1 MKALPFDAVL
11 AMGPTYAD
19 CLRAMNTA
27 VRQGMEFEVPPE
39 FAPLVG
45 LDPVALEA
53 LINMER
59 AFTSQAVSMDMKKSM
74 RKGARMG
81 RPPKELPPV
90 FYEAAERWASGELS
104 CRSAA
109 ESCGM
114 PLTTF
119 RSRALSLLGQ
129 EGKPRTTGRVAA
141 TPPAPGATDTAG
153 ACGMATLPRKD
164 QRGRNQEV
172 FLDSLPDRVRKAV
185 LAWMGGAMSL
195 RRAAAAAQMSAKRFK
210 ALLDGAGFRKGHSRF
225 SSVRKLTS
233 A

>member
-19 CLRAMNTA
+19 CLRAMNAA
-27 VRQGMEFEVPPE
+27 VRQGMEFDVPPE
-39 FAPLVG
+39 FAPLVA

-53 LINMER
+53 LISMER
-59 AFTSQAVSMDMKKSM
+59 AFTGQAVRMDMKKSM

-81 RPPKELPPV
+81 RPPKEQPPV

-109 ESCGM
+109 ERCGM

-119 RSRALSLLGQ
+119 RSRALSLLGRDA
-129 EGKPRTTGRVAA
+129 KPRTAGRV
-141 TPPAPGATDTAG
+141 PAPGATDTTG

-164 QRGRNQEV
+164 RRGRNQEV
-172 FLDSLPDRVRKAV
+172 FLDNLPDRVRKAV
-185 LAWMGGAMSL
+185 LAWMNGAMSL

-210 ALLDGAGFRKGHSRF
+210 ALVDGAGFKKGAAGIH
-225 SSVRKLTS
+225 TQGN
-233 A
+233 

>member
-1 MKALPFDAVL
+1 
-11 AMGPTYAD
+11 MGPTYAD

-27 VRQGMEFEVPPE
+27 VRQGMEFDVPPE
-39 FAPLVG
+39 FAPLVA

-53 LINMER
+53 LISMER
-59 AFTSQAVSMDMKKSM
+59 AFTSQAVRMDMKKSM

-81 RPPKELPPV
+81 RPPKELPPE

-109 ESCGM
+109 ERCGM

-119 RSRALSLLGQ
+119 RSRALSLLGRDA
-129 EGKPRTTGRVAA
+129 KPRTAGRV
-141 TPPAPGATDTAG
+141 PAPGVTDTAG

-164 QRGRNQEV
+164 RRGRSQEV
-172 FLDSLPDRVRKAV
+172 FLDNLPDRVRKAV
-185 LAWMGGAMSL
+185 LAWMDGDMSL

-210 ALLDGAGFRKGHSRF
+210 VLVDGAGFKKGAAGIH
-225 SSVRKLTS
+225 TQGN
-233 A
+233 

>member
-19 CLRAMNTA
+19 CLRAMNAA
-27 VRQGMEFEVPPE
+27 VRQGMEFDVPPE
-39 FAPLVG
+39 FAPLVA

-53 LINMER
+53 LISMER
-59 AFTSQAVSMDMKKSM
+59 AFTGQAVRMDMKKSM

-81 RPPKELPPV
+81 RPPKEQPPV

-109 ESCGM
+109 ERCGM

-129 EGKPRTTGRVAA
+129 DGKPRTAGKITRTPSGPDIRDTTG
-141 TPPAPGATDTAG
+141 G
-153 ACGMATLPRKD
+153 CGMATLPRKD
-164 QRGRNQEV
+164 RRGRNRQAV
-172 FLDSLPDRVRKAV
+172 LNSLPDRVRKAV
-185 LAWMGGAMSL
+185 LAWMNGDMSL

-210 ALLDGAGFRKGHSRF
+210 ALVASAGLKKGAAGIHTQGN
-225 SSVRKLTS
+225 
-233 A
+233 

>member
-1 MKALPFDAVL
+1 MKVLPFDAVL
-11 AMGPTYAD
+11 AMGSTYAD

-27 VRQGMEFEVPPE
+27 VRQGMEFDVPPE
-39 FAPLVG
+39 FAPLVA

-53 LINMER
+53 LISMER

-129 EGKPRTTGRVAA
+129 DGKPRTVGRVAA
-141 TPPAPGATDTAG
+141 APPVPDVTDTTG
-153 ACGMATLPRKD
+153 ACGMATEPRKEW
-164 QRGRNQEV
+164 RARSHEA
-172 FLDSLPDRVRKAV
+172 FLNGLPDRVRKAV

-195 RRAAAAAQMSAKRFK
+195 RRAAAAAEMSVKLFK
-210 ALLDGAGFRKGHSRF
+210 GLVDGAG
-225 SSVRKLTS
+225 
-233 A
+233 